1 MGFITVLVIGAGI
14 IGWALYV
21 SVLLKN
27 RKYKRLISENKELKK
42 KNQKQ
47 ALLIMFQR
55 KSLFKM
61 KKNSCN
67 S

>member
-1 MGFITVLVIGAGI
+1 VGFITVLVIGAGI

-47 ALLIMFQR
+47 ALLIISQR